1 MADGNATASRL
12 GLVNNTGTD
21 YEKLFLKV
29 FSGEVLTAFSENN
42 VFSDALH
49 TVRTISSGKAAQ
61 FPVTGT
67 ATAAY
72 HTPGNLLTGGAILH
86 NEKVI
91 NIDDLLIAQTF
102 VANIDEL
109 MNHYDVRSIYASEL
123 GKALAKRYDQ
133 NVAKTIANASRASAT
148 LTGGS
153 GGTVLTLPS
162 GAGNTTSAGVDGDE
176 LAAAI
181 YDIAQVFDEN
191 DIPKTDRYV
200 VLPPAEYY
208 KLPEAA
214 TRTISTDYNP
224 GGNGSYGSGN
234 VQQIAGMPVIMS
246 NNVPQVNRPPGVDDS
261 GDASADA
268 AELGGSNNTYAGDDS
283 KTLGLVFHKS
293 AVGTVKLLDLQTE
306 MSGQDYGVMYQGTL
320 MVAKYALG
328 HGILRPEAAATIK
341 LNTA

>member
-1 MADGNATASRL
+1 MSNATASRL
-12 GLVNNTGTD
+12 GLVNNTGTA
-21 YEKLFLKV
+21 YEALFLKV
-29 FSGEVLTAFSENN
+29 FSGEVLTSFSENN

-49 TVRTISSGKAAQ
+49 TVRTISSGRSAQ

-67 ATAAY
+67 ASAAY

-109 MNHYDVRSIYASEL
+109 MNHYDVRAIYASEL
-123 GKALAKRYDQ
+123 GKALAKTYDQ
-133 NVAKTIANASRASAT
+133 NVAKCIANASRASTT

-153 GGTVLTLPS
+153 GGTVLTLAS
-162 GAGNTTSAGVDGDE
+162 GNTASANVTGDE

-181 YDIAQVFDEN
+181 YDIAQAFDER
-191 DIPKTDRYV
+191 DIPKTDRFV

-208 KLPEAA
+208 KLPESA
-214 TRTISTDYNP
+214 TRTIDTDYNP
-224 GGNGSYGSGN
+224 GGNGSFASGR

-246 NNVPQVNRPPGVDDS
+246 NNVPQSNVGSNPS
-261 GDASADA
+261 
-268 AELGGSNNTYAGDDS
+268 GSNNTYSGDDS
-283 KTLGLVFHKS
+283 KTIGLVFHKS
-293 AVGTVKLLDLQTE
+293 AVGTVKLLDMTTE
-306 MSGQDYGVMYQGTL
+306 ISGNDYQVMYQGTL

-328 HGILRPEAAATIK
+328 HGTLRPEAAATIK
-341 LNTA
+341 LSAS

>member
-1 MADGNATASRL
+1 MTNATASRL
-12 GLVNNTGTD
+12 GLVNNSGTA
-21 YEKLFLKV
+21 YEAYFLKV

-49 TVRTISSGKAAQ
+49 TVRTISSGKSAQ

-67 ATAAY
+67 ASAAY

-109 MNHYDVRSIYASEL
+109 MNHYDVRAIYASEL
-123 GKALAKRYDQ
+123 GKALAKTYDQ
-133 NVAKTIANASRASAT
+133 NVAKCIANASRASTT

-153 GGTVLTLPS
+153 GGTVLTLAS
-162 GAGNTTSAGVDGDE
+162 GNTASANVTGDE

-181 YDIAQVFDEN
+181 YDIAQAFDER
-191 DIPKTDRYV
+191 DIPKTDRFV

-208 KLPEAA
+208 KLPESA

-224 GGNGSYGSGN
+224 GGNGSFASGN

-246 NNVPQVNRPPGVDDS
+246 NNVPQSNVGSNP
-261 GDASADA
+261 
-268 AELGGSNNTYAGDDS
+268 GGSNNTYSGDDS
-283 KTLGLVFHKS
+283 KTIGLVFHKS
-293 AVGTVKLLDLQTE
+293 AVGTVKLLDMTTE
-306 MSGQDYGVMYQGTL
+306 ISGNDYQVMYQGTL

-328 HGILRPEAAATIK
+328 HGTLRPEAAATIK
-341 LNTA
+341 LSAS

>member
-1 MADGNATASRL
+1 MSNATASRL
-12 GLVNNTGTD
+12 GLVNNSGTA
-21 YEKLFLKV
+21 YEALFLKV

-49 TVRTISSGKAAQ
+49 TVRTISSGKSAQ

-67 ATAAY
+67 ASAAY

-109 MNHYDVRSIYASEL
+109 MNHYDVRAIYASEL
-123 GKALAKRYDQ
+123 GKALAKTYDQ
-133 NVAKTIANASRASAT
+133 NVAKCIANASRASTT

-153 GGTVLTLPS
+153 GGTVLTLAS
-162 GAGNTTSAGVDGDE
+162 GNTATANVTGDE

-181 YDIAQVFDEN
+181 YDIAQAFDER
-191 DIPKTDRYV
+191 DIPKTDRFV

-208 KLPEAA
+208 KLPESA
-214 TRTISTDYNP
+214 TRTISTDFNP
-224 GGNGSYGSGN
+224 GGNGSYASGN

-246 NNVPQVNRPPGVDDS
+246 NNVPQSNVGSNPS
-261 GDASADA
+261 
-268 AELGGSNNTYAGDDS
+268 GSNNTYSGDDS
-283 KTLGLVFHKS
+283 KTIGLVFHKS
-293 AVGTVKLLDLQTE
+293 AVGTVKLLDMTTE

-328 HGILRPEAAATIK
+328 HGTLRPEAAATIK
-341 LNTA
+341 LSAS